1 MSGFFLLGR
10 FPSRGRQFGDPGD
23 GPIAQLGQDV
33 MEVLAQI
40 NVQATAGLHDRGDGG
55 DFRSG
60 LLTANVQP
68 VFTSQHQRA
77 KRAFAPVMPR
87 PGLCRVAKNNHP
99 LLRWFPA
106 F

>member
-1 MSGFFLLGR
+1 MSGLFLLGR
-10 FPSRGRQFGDPGD
+10 FPSGGRQFGDSGD

-33 MEVLAQI
+33 IEVLAQI

-68 VFTSQHQRA
+68 I
-77 KRAFAPVMPR
+77 FAVMAS
-87 PGLCRVAKNNHP
+87 LA
-99 LLRWFPA
+99 
-106 F
+106 

>member
-1 MSGFFLLGR
+1 MSGFFLLR
-10 FPSRGRQFGDPGD
+10 HFPDRGRQFGDPGD

-33 MEVLAQI
+33 IKVLAQI

-77 KRAFAPVMPR
+77 KRAFAPVITHYKRRGTGFGDEHQMM
-87 PGLCRVAKNNHP
+87 V
-99 LLRWFPA
+99 
-106 F
+106 